1 MATSLPTYTG
11 DMTALVRPTGHP
23 VTDALIVGSKWGT
36 VGAGTGATVT
46 FSFPDAVDKFDKRDG
61 VVGNYNPAEQ
71 TQGGYAAYLQGFVA
85 FGAAEQ
91 AAARQVLASWAAVA
105 NLQLVEVA
113 ATTVDAGVL
122 RFGYTGGLGGTTY
135 AVSAFPQDF
144 AGAGD
149 TWMNRAFLF
158 PEGWAPGTQNFLTL
172 LHEVG
177 HAIGLK
183 HPHDTGMDGTP
194 GWPSTPAVLPKTGDD
209 TLTEY
214 STQNMVMAYND
225 IPGQGSSLQ
234 ADFAP
239 TTPMKVDIDAIQ
251 YLYGPNL
258 AHNAGNT
265 VYTFVSTVRYNET
278 IWDGGGNDTI
288 VVDGSA
294 DAGISLVPGTW
305 SSVGVPLTF
314 SNRYPDLSLADPRPD
329 LTDPLT
335 VYIYDTVL
343 IENAIGGG
351 GNDVLI
357 GNAAGNW
364 LQGGAGNDGL
374 DGGLGID
381 LAVYGAVRAS
391 AAVAA
396 TATGFSVTS
405 DLDGADTLVN
415 VERLQFADSAL
426 ALDLDGNAGTVAKV
440 LGAVFGRDE
449 VANEVYAGIGLYYI
463 DGGMAYESL
472 MQLAIDARL
481 GIGASHPAVVDLL
494 YANVVGVPP
503 GDADRT
509 HFVGLLDSRAYT
521 VAGLGVM
528 AADIDLNVTNI
539 NLIGLAQQGL
549 EYVPYLGG

>member
-1 MATSLPTYTG
+1 
-11 DMTALVRPTGHP
+11 
-23 VTDALIVGSKWGT
+23 
-36 VGAGTGATVT
+36 
-46 FSFPDAVDKFDKRDG
+46 
-61 VVGNYNPAEQ
+61 
-71 TQGGYAAYLQGFVA
+71 
-85 FGAAEQ
+85 
-91 AAARQVLASWAAVA
+91 
-105 NLQLVEVA
+105 
-113 ATTVDAGVL
+113 
-122 RFGYTGGLGGTTY
+122 
-135 AVSAFPQDF
+135 
-144 AGAGD
+144 
-149 TWMNRAFLF
+149 
-158 PEGWAPGTQNFLTL
+158 
-172 LHEVG
+172 
-177 HAIGLK
+177 
-183 HPHDTGMDGTP
+183 
-194 GWPSTPAVLPKTGDD
+194 
-209 TLTEY
+209 
-214 STQNMVMAYND
+214 
-225 IPGQGSSLQ
+225 
-234 ADFAP
+234 
-239 TTPMKVDIDAIQ
+239 MKVDIDAIQ

-314 SNRYPDLSLADPRPD
+314 SNRNPDLSLADPRPD

-549 EYVPYLGG
+549 EYAPYLGG